1 MKLTQIAKRLEKL
14 EAATEKE
21 KPRREVFMVAD
32 RPVTLGLLEEEPPVP
47 PGHLRLYFVNYGDG
61 GERYKDVPK
70 GEVCQWLQGSGL
82 VVWIV
87 DDENFLPGNT

>member
-32 RPVTLGLLEEEPPVP
+32 GLVTLGLFEEEPPVP

-61 GERYKDVPK
+61 GERFKDVPRE
-70 GEVCQWLQGSGL
+70 EVRQWLQGNSGL
-82 VVWIV
+82 VIWI
-87 DDENFLPGNT
+87 DSEES